1 MLKNCIRYVL
11 AANLKS
17 FGVFLTEGWVLKMV
31 FKMWRQTSTLPN
43 FVDNSTWNTVRAP
56 EGLAASGARYQGVL
70 GWWWQGLA
78 ATACLTQARGRE
90 ARDIGAAPD
99 PGLGTSLGARTWGQ
113 GQTTSGWHMLTNLTL
128 GKKQTKQLTLTIIH
142 KSIHRMYV

>member
-31 FKMWRQTSTLPN
+31 FKMWRQTSTLLN

-70 GWWWQGLA
+70 GWCGRAWQLQPVSP
-78 ATACLTQARGRE
+78 QARGRE
-90 ARDIGAAPD
+90 ARDTGATPD
-99 PGLGTSLGARTWGQ
+99 PGLGTSLGARTCGQ